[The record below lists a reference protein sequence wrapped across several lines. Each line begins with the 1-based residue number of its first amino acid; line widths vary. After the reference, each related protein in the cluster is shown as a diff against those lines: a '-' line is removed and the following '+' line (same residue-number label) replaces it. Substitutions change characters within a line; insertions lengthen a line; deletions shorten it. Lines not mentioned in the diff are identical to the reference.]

1 MADNNNP
8 PGLVLEPE
16 LQAKL
21 DGLDDHLEPITKD
34 LNEKAE
40 DEKDTPSEDKKDS
53 EVDEKE
59 EQTDEDKGS
68 EDESEEEEPEDEGYA
83 IDEDGEDKDELEPRT
98 PTDKTPEKS
107 QLSPEQ
113 QYIID
118 NLQPITVRGVVGTD
132 EKVQEFKVY
141 SPEQLPQ
148 GFKYI
153 DDRDLST
160 ANKAFSMLEN
170 KAVEL
175 QSNYRNQ
182 ETQKSAKA
190 FKENEDNAD
199 RVDIGRLQREGDLPK
214 FKLQPDDPK
223 FAEDPASK
231 VIQAILDFKDKKNE
245 HYLEEAN
252 AGRPYKHIGFEEA
265 FYMYRRENPTDNPVQ
280 KKEDAERKE
289 IAKRTA
295 GTSGSSNTPKKPTV
309 HSGMNSLD
317 LERLIEDKTRDW

>member
-34 LNEKAE
+34 LKE
-40 DEKDTPSEDKKDS
+40 DEKPKEEDTPSEDKKDS
-53 EVDEKE
+53 EVEEKE

-68 EDESEEEEPEDEGYA
+68 EDEPESEEEKPEDEGYA
-83 IDEDGEDKDELEPRT
+83 IDEDGEDEPET

-148 GFKYI
+148 GFKYV
-153 DDRDLST
+153 DDRELST

-175 QSNYRNQ
+175 QSDYRNQ

-199 RVDIGRLQREGDLPK
+199 RADIGRLQREGDLPK
-214 FKLQPDDPK
+214 FKLQPNDSK

-231 VIQAILDFKDKKNE
+231 MIQDILDFKDKKNE
-245 HYLEEAN
+245 QYLEEAN

-265 FYMYRRENPTDNPVQ
+265 FYMYRRENPTDNPAQ
-280 KKEDAERKE
+280 KKEDAERKD
-289 IAKRTA
+289 IAKRTT
-295 GTSGSSNTPKKPTV
+295 GTRGSSNAPKKATV